1 MSDSNEIRMGL
12 LRMRKSHEW
21 FANRCGMGVGE
32 LKEMFEG
39 GELSEGVRG
48 EYAALLWEVESPEVE
63 EEKDVVEDVVEKEE
77 EVLPIEQ
84 EKEKEHKGCVFGRPV
99 RNAILQLVV
108 FTDGSEGMIRKKAE
122 FKPKPGLPCE
132 VETSDEEGFLNLVG
146 KYRPNG
152 VRLD

>member
-39 GELSEGVRG
+39 GELSEGGRG
-48 EYAALLWEVESPEVE
+48 EYAAVVGEVEAPEGE

-146 KYRPNG
+146 KYRLNG

>member
-1 MSDSNEIRMGL
+1 MGL

-32 LKEMFEG
+32 LKEMFER

-48 EYAALLWEVESPEVE
+48 EYAALLWEVEAPEVE

-146 KYRPNG
+146 KYRLNG